1 MEGRRRIFI
10 IAGLVL
16 LLGIVAIAVV
26 LMMRGGGGGGGE
38 VVEFEPSP
46 TPPQTVGIVVAVQTI
61 ERGKQ
66 IVSGTVG
73 LYDWPLEQVP
83 PGALYSVDEA
93 LGLYAMFDI
102 PPGVPILTTIAV
114 DTRSLVPA
122 VPSDLPFKIPTGKVA
137 IAVPINRLSS
147 IGYALNP
154 GDRVD
159 AMASF
164 LVLDLD
170 EEFQTKL
177 QNDQILAVPGTEA
190 LTFVPIEPGG
200 RNRNPLLGFAA
211 LEHPI
216 ELQRP
221 RLVAQLTVQNLMVL
235 GVGDWITEPEPEPQP
250 TPQSESAQSSAQA
263 TPEGPTYPEIVTL
276 IADPQDALALKFL
289 REAGAI
295 IDLALRSAS
304 DTEQT
309 FTTESVTVQYIFA
322 RFDVAE
328 PPKLPYGIEPALY
341 YYLDTGKLDDTQD

>member
-10 IAGLVL
+10 IAALVL
-16 LLGIVAIAVV
+16 SVGIVAIAAV
-26 LMMRGGGGGGGE
+26 LMMRGGDGGGE
-38 VVEFEPSP
+38 VVEVEPSP

-66 IVSGTVG
+66 IMSDTVG
-73 LYDWPLEQVP
+73 LYEWPLEQVP

-177 QNDQILAVPGTEA
+177 QNNQILAVPGQEA
-190 LTFVPIEPGG
+190 ITFMTIEPGG

-211 LEHPI
+211 LENSA
-216 ELQRP
+216 EVQRP

-250 TPQSESAQSSAQA
+250 TPQSGQSSAEA
-263 TPEGPTYPEIVTL
+263 TPEGPTLPEIVTL
-276 IADPQDALALKFL
+276 VADPQDALALKFL

-328 PPKLPYGIEPALY
+328 PPKLPYGIEPGVY
-341 YYLDTGKLDDTQD
+341 FYFDTEKLTPEP

>member
-26 LMMRGGGGGGGE
+26 LMMRGGGGGGE
-38 VVEFEPSP
+38 VVEIEPSP

-61 ERGKQ
+61 ERGRQ
-66 IVSGTVG
+66 IMSDTVG
-73 LYDWPLEQVP
+73 LYEWPVEQVP

-114 DTRSLVPA
+114 DTRSLVPS

-137 IAVPINRLSS
+137 IALPINRLSS

-177 QNDQILAVPGTEA
+177 QNNQTLAVPGKETI
-190 LTFVPIEPGG
+190 TFMTIEPGG

-211 LEHPI
+211 LEYPS
-216 ELQRP
+216 EVQRP

-235 GVGDWITEPEPEPQP
+235 GVGDWITEPEPQPQP
-250 TPQSESAQSSAQA
+250 TPQGGSGQAQA
-263 TPEGPTYPEIVTL
+263 TPEGPTLPEIVTL
-276 IADPQDALALKFL
+276 VADPQDALALKFL

-328 PPKLPYGIEPALY
+328 PPKLPYGIEPGVY
-341 YYLDTGKLDDTQD
+341 FYFDTEKLDTQD